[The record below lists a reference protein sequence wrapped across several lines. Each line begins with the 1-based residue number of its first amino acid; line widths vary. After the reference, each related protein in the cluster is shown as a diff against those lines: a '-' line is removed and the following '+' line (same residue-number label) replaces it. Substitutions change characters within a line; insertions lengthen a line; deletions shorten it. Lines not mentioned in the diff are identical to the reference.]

1 MDSTAQ
7 VTFTYYG
14 RTLASMQLVAIPRE
28 DEAVWI
34 EAKRYAVD
42 YVAWEFKDGKVFVHV
57 RLR

>member
-1 MDSTAQ
+1 MESSAL

-28 DEAVWI
+28 EEAVWI

-42 YVAWEFKDGKVFVHV
+42 YVAWEFRDKKVFVHV

>member
-1 MDSTAQ
+1 MESTAQ
-7 VTFTYYG
+7 VTFTFYG
-14 RTLASMQLVAIPRE
+14 RTIASMRLVTIPRE

-42 YVAWEFKDGKVFVHV
+42 YVAWEFKGKEIFVHV